1 MTSQLVLAQPQKP
14 QKTLK
19 RKVTSIFL
27 TAALIG
33 TPVLIATNAQAFS
46 PASAL
51 KYIQKAQKI
60 LALVKA
66 GKKGIGSL
74 DIGNL
79 GSLLSL
85 FKDLN
90 LKELDGVLKDLQSQL
105 DLDPET
111 KKLIGDYATT
121 LGQLG
126 VPIPGQVNKLVKT
139 ITANNPTNVT
149 SPFSLTQNQALLA
162 GLNISTD
169 TVTNSVLGENGQQ
182 SLQGILND
190 SQETWQNA
198 KDTIQTNGGE
208 IIEDSVSTAI
218 DAQLATSS
226 QDVLK
231 AISIQIAQNA
241 VLAQQVGAANA
252 EQGKINAMGVNLQA
266 KGLVIDAQSL
276 EVQKFQANQIAAGE
290 NAKQADTQ
298 GAFNSSIINAY
309 MFSCLSASDCKK

>member
-1 MTSQLVLAQPQKP
+1 MTSNLVQAQPQKP
-14 QKTLK
+14 RKSLK
-19 RKVTSIFL
+19 HKVTSVFL
-27 TAALIG
+27 TATLIG

-79 GSLLSL
+79 GSLLGL
-85 FKDLN
+85 FKDLGI
-90 LKELDGVLKDLQSQL
+90 KELDGVLKDLQAQL

-111 KKLIGDYATT
+111 KKLIADYATT

-126 VPIPGQVNKLVKT
+126 VPIPGQVEKLVKK
-139 ITANNPTNVT
+139 ITKDNPTNAI
-149 SPFSLTQNQALLA
+149 SPFGIYQNQALLA

-169 TVTNSVLGENGQQ
+169 SVSNSVLGEGGQR
-182 SLQGILND
+182 SLQGVLDD
-190 SQETWQNA
+190 SQESWQNA
-198 KDTIQTNGGE
+198 RDTIQTNGGA
-208 IIEDSVSTAI
+208 IIEDSVLTAL
-218 DAQLATSS
+218 DAQFALSS

-231 AISIQIAQNA
+231 AISIQIAQGA
-241 VLAQQVGAANA
+241 VLAQQVGAADA

-266 KGLVIDAQSL
+266 KGLVIAAQSL
-276 EVQKFQANQIAAGE
+276 EVEQFQANQAAATQ
-290 NAKQADTQ
+290 NAQQADTQ
-298 GAFNSSIINAY
+298 GAFNNATINAY
-309 MFSCLSASDCKK
+309 MFSCLSAADCKK

>member
-14 QKTLK
+14 RKTLK
-19 RKVTSIFL
+19 QKVTSVFL

-51 KYIQKAQKI
+51 KYIQNAQKI

-66 GKKGIGSL
+66 GKNGIGSL
-74 DIGNL
+74 NIGNL

-126 VPIPGQVNKLVKT
+126 VPIPDQVNKLVKT
-139 ITANNPTNVT
+139 ITKDNPTNVT
-149 SPFSLTQNQALLA
+149 SPFGIYQNQALLA

-169 TVTNSVLGENGQQ
+169 TVTNSVLGEGGQQ

-198 KDTIQTNGGE
+198 KDTIQTNGGA

-241 VLAQQVGAANA
+241 VLAQQVGAAGA
-252 EQGKINAMGVNLQA
+252 EQGKINAMDVNLQA
-266 KGLVIDAQSL
+266 KGLVIGAQSL
-276 EVQKFQANQIAAGE
+276 EVQQFQANQIAAGT
-290 NAKQADTQ
+290 NAQQADTQ
-298 GAFNSSIINAY
+298 GAFNSATINAY

>member
-1 MTSQLVLAQPQKP
+1 MTSNLVLAQPP
-14 QKTLK
+14 KTPKSLK
-19 RKVTSIFL
+19 RRVTATIL
-27 TAALIG
+27 TALLIG
-33 TPVLIATNAQAFS
+33 TPVLITTNAQAFS
-46 PASAL
+46 PASVL

-79 GSLLSL
+79 GSLLGL
-85 FKDLN
+85 FKDLGI
-90 LKELDGVLKDLQSQL
+90 KELDGVLKDLQAQL

-111 KKLIGDYATT
+111 KKLIADYATT

-126 VPIPGQVNKLVKT
+126 VPIPGQVEKLVKK
-139 ITANNPTNVT
+139 ITKDNPTDAI
-149 SPFSLTQNQALLA
+149 SPFGIYQNQALLA

-169 TVTNSVLGENGQQ
+169 SVSNSVLGESGQR
-182 SLQGILND
+182 SLQGILDD
-190 SQETWQNA
+190 SQESWQNA
-198 KDTIQTNGGE
+198 KDTIQTNGGA
-208 IIEDSVSTAI
+208 IIEDSVLTAM

-241 VLAQQVGAANA
+241 VLAQQVGAANT

-266 KGLVIDAQSL
+266 KGLIIGAQSL
-276 EVQKFQANQIAAGE
+276 EVQQFQANQVAAST
-290 NAKQADTQ
+290 NAQQADTQ
-298 GAFNSSIINAY
+298 GAFNSATINAY
-309 MFSCLSASDCKK
+309 MFACLGVADCK